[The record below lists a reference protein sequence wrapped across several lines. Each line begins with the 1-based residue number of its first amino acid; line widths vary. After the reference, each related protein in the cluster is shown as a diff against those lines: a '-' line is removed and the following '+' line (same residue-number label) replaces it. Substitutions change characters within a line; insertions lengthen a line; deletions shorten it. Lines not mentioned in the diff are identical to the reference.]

1 MWLKQL
7 TTKRLTLRVTSP
19 RRNKFIII
27 IMMKN
32 TRLRVLVA
40 AVGVDRLARDKEEV
54 VEVVDALVA
63 VRPPA
68 HAPTVLTPIT
78 VSTVAAALLLRTAGA
93 TVGAGAIDAA
103 EVLGNKPTRLTMIL
117 MRPKIMR
124 CLMSKTNINLR
135 EQNIYIFIVVC
146 R

>member
-1 MWLKQL
+1 
-7 TTKRLTLRVTSP
+7 
-19 RRNKFIII
+19 
-27 IMMKN
+27 MKN
-32 TRLRVLVA
+32 TILRVLVA

-68 HAPTVLTPIT
+68 PAPTVLTPTT

-103 EVLGNKPTRLTMIL
+103 EVLGNKPT
-117 MRPKIMR
+117 
-124 CLMSKTNINLR
+124 
-135 EQNIYIFIVVC
+135 
-146 R
+146 